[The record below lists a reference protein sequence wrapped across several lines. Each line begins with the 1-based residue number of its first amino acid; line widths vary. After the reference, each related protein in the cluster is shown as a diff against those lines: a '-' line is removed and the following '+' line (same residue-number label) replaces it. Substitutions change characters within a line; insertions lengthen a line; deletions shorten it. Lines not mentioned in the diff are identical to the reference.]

1 MIKSIKA
8 QISILL
14 EKKIAII
21 MFVLMMIF
29 VLVNYFFNVTKYEGT
44 YTNVMIQPM
53 RLLFLSSEES
63 YSASLKFMFLQFYP
77 VLVVLP
83 AGFFY
88 ASDVNS
94 KMEIYLAGR
103 MGKRKYLL
111 GKLVAV
117 FAVTFLVFTIPFLI
131 EMCLN
136 CLAFPVEANGNYSN
150 AGIYSDLYVE
160 SVESYLF
167 LGSFIVSPYLYAFVS
182 IIFFGVASG
191 ILTLFTLA
199 VSMFFSKYKVLLLLP
214 VYVLLYG
221 LGSLYSILPE
231 VEIHTSHF
239 QYFSMFD
246 MSQKSQVLFILVLV
260 LLALISVGT
269 ITFKSRRDTY

>member
-1 MIKSIKA
+1 M
-8 QISILL
+8 
-14 EKKIAII
+14 
-21 MFVLMMIF
+21 
-29 VLVNYFFNVTKYEGT
+29 
-44 YTNVMIQPM
+44 
-53 RLLFLSSEES
+53 
-63 YSASLKFMFLQFYP
+63 
-77 VLVVLP
+77 
-83 AGFFY
+83 
-88 ASDVNS
+88 
-94 KMEIYLAGR
+94 
-103 MGKRKYLL
+103 
-111 GKLVAV
+111 
-117 FAVTFLVFTIPFLI
+117 
-131 EMCLN
+131 
-136 CLAFPVEANGNYSN
+136 EANGNYSN

-246 MSQKSQVLFILVLV
+246 MSQKSQVLFIFVLV